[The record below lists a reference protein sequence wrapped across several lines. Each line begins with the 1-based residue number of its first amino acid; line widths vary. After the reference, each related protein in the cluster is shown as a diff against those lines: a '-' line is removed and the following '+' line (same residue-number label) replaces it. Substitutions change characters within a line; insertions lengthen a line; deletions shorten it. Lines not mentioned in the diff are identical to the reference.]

1 MKTETGTPGAFGG
14 IVMPSPAMRFLTAFV
29 LAVLAAACSQTKDA
43 SVDASK
49 ATLRLASSA
58 FADGM
63 PIPAKYTC
71 DGENISPP
79 LVWSNTPQSAQSLA
93 LIADDPDAPLGT
105 WVHWVVYNIPP
116 ALTQLEERIPVA
128 ETLPDGAIQGTTS
141 FRQVGYGGPCPP
153 AGKPHHYFFKLY
165 ALDSQA
171 TLKPGATK
179 DDLLKA
185 MEGHVLATG
194 QLMGTYQK

>member
-1 MKTETGTPGAFGG
+1 
-14 IVMPSPAMRFLTAFV
+14 MPSPAVRLFV
-29 LAVLAAACSQTKDA
+29 AVALAALVAACSQKIDVPADA
-43 SVDASK
+43 GK

-58 FADGM
+58 FADGA

-71 DGENISPP
+71 DGENVSPP
-79 LVWSNTPQSAQSLA
+79 LAWSNAPKSTQGLA

-116 ALTQLEERIPVA
+116 TLTQLAERIPAA
-128 ETLPDGAIQGTTS
+128 ETTSNGAMQGTTS
-141 FRQVGYGGPCPP
+141 FKRVGYGGPCPP
-153 AGKPHHYFFKLY
+153 AGKPHHYFFRLY
-165 ALDSQA
+165 ALDSQV

-185 MEGHVLATG
+185 MEGHILATG
-194 QLMGTYQK
+194 QLVGTYQK